1 MAGTRRGWIE
11 TLPLEQ
17 IGAVDAG
24 AGDADDDLILSSH
37 RIGTFLDVQ
46 LLRTAGRRDDDRP
59 HAQQPRSGAA
69 PVRRPG
75 RAGTQS

>member
-1 MAGTRRGWIE
+1 M
-11 TLPLEQ
+11 
-17 IGAVDAG
+17 
-24 AGDADDDLILSSH
+24 
-37 RIGTFLDVQ
+37 FLDVQ
-46 LLRTAGRRDDDRP
+46 LLGTAGRRDDDRP